1 MIIRTIAARPIVL
14 IEVTKKGVRVMRLED
29 YPTEPRFTAKVLSTE
44 EITEE
49 GTDIEVREL
58 ILGLENHQFDF
69 EIGQSI
75 GVLVESSGDFGH
87 TVHHR
92 LYTVADTPKASGNP
106 EITIVVRRC
115 NYIDDY
121 SGEQFIGVNSN
132 FLCDRKPGDEVT
144 ITGPFGMPFKV
155 PEDKNA
161 NLLLIGL
168 GTGIAPFRALVKHI
182 YKNVGDWKGKVRLLY
197 GAHSGLELL
206 YMNGKRDD
214 FTNYYDEETFE
225 AFKALSPR
233 PNWADPIAWDFAIE
247 DRADEIWRMLEDE
260 HTYIYI
266 AGQKSIRDALDE
278 LFGEMAESG
287 AVWAKKKA
295 ELIEQG
301 KWAELLY

>member
-1 MIIRTIAARPIVL
+1 
-14 IEVTKKGVRVMRLED
+14 MRLED

-92 LYTVADTPKASGNP
+92 LYTVADTPKDCGNP

-206 YMNGKRDD
+206 YMNSKRDD

-278 LFGEMAESG
+278 LFGEMAESD
-287 AVWAKKKA
+287 AVWMKKKA
-295 ELIEQG
+295 DLIEQG

>member
-1 MIIRTIAARPIVL
+1 
-14 IEVTKKGVRVMRLED
+14 MRLED

-92 LYTVADTPKASGNP
+92 LYTVADTPKDSGNP

-278 LFGEMAESG
+278 LFGEMAESD

-295 ELIEQG
+295 DLIEQG
-301 KWAELLY
+301 RWAELLY

>member
-1 MIIRTIAARPIVL
+1 VIIRTIAARSIVP

-92 LYTVADTPKASGNP
+92 LYTVADTPKDCGNP

-182 YKNVGDWKGKVRLLY
+182 YKNVGDWK
-197 GAHSGLELL
+197 
-206 YMNGKRDD
+206 
-214 FTNYYDEETFE
+214 
-225 AFKALSPR
+225 
-233 PNWADPIAWDFAIE
+233 
-247 DRADEIWRMLEDE
+247 
-260 HTYIYI
+260 
-266 AGQKSIRDALDE
+266 
-278 LFGEMAESG
+278 
-287 AVWAKKKA
+287 
-295 ELIEQG
+295 
-301 KWAELLY
+301 